1 MFGGNQEGNSIM
13 RKSFKGRLQGNL
25 IVTSALAAI
34 LVPVSGAVA
43 QEEGGVDEI
52 IVTVERRS
60 QDLQDLAGTAGV
72 IDTEAL
78 KELNLKKMS
87 DLDGA
92 LPGLNIA
99 NNGGNIE
106 VWIRG
111 VGNSNNTEFGNPS
124 AATHVDGVYVPRP
137 AGFGSAFFDIARVEV
152 NFGPQGTL
160 RGRQSMAGSS

>member
-1 MFGGNQEGNSIM
+1 MGVGNAAHKCLAANRREVLHG
-13 RKSFKGRLQGNL
+13 KSFKRRLRQSYCN
-25 IVTSALAAI
+25 IALAAI

-43 QEEGGVDEI
+43 QDEDSVDEI

-72 IDTEAL
+72 IDTETL

-111 VGNSNNTEFGNPS
+111 VGNSNNTE
-124 AATHVDGVYVPRP
+124 
-137 AGFGSAFFDIARVEV
+137 
-152 NFGPQGTL
+152 
-160 RGRQSMAGSS
+160 